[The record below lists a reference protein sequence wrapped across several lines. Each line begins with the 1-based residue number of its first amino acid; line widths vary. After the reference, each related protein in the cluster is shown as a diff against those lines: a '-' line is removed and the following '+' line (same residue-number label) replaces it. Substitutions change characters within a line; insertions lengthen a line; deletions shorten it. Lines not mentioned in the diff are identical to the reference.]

1 MEYAN
6 PGPWVNPEITEDEP
20 WASHEGIVKFF
31 EFAVPIAGMSPR
43 AFHLHWQKHH
53 SPTAMY
59 TTQFSQFMRKY
70 NSSHKYPGDPLKL
83 PERYR
88 QDTSFEGA
96 AEVWL
101 NRLTEVEDWLG
112 NPLYPE
118 LIQPD
123 EPRFID
129 QDGTAEIIIAKE
141 ERLYEP
147 ELDMA
152 ENLLTKVYLLFKR
165 PDDADFDDWHKA
177 ASEYGKLILDQPSLE
192 QHVRKLVISHKL
204 REPLPIDDMDMSPID
219 AVLELWFDDI
229 ETAQEYFG
237 ELADCDR
244 VLASEAALAG
254 GEDIRGLVVKMRVV
268 HDEFSFQPS
277 TTQPMAFSW

>member
-1 MEYAN
+1 MTMVN
-6 PGPWVNPEITEDEP
+6 PGPWVNPEAMEAEP
-20 WASHEGIVKFF
+20 WKSPEGIVKFL
-31 EFAVPIAGMSPR
+31 EFPVPIEGMSPR

-59 TTQFSQFMRKY
+59 TTPFSQFMRKY
-70 NSSHKYPGDPLKL
+70 NSSHKYPGDPLRL
-83 PERYR
+83 PSRYR
-88 QDTSFEGA
+88 QDTRFEGA

-101 NRLTEVEDWLG
+101 NRLSEVTDWLG
-112 NPLYPE
+112 NPLYSG

-129 QDGTAEIIIAKE
+129 QNGTAEIIISKE

-152 ENLLTKVYLLFKR
+152 ENLLTKVYLLITKPSLR
-165 PDDADFDDWHKA
+165 DFDDWHGSVSKH
-177 ASEYGKLILDQPSLE
+177 GRLILSYPSLKSRL
-192 QHVRKLVISHKL
+192 RKLVISHKL
-204 REPLPIDDMDMSPID
+204 REPLPIEGMEMSPID
-219 AVLELWFDDI
+219 AIVELWFSDLDAGRQFFDDP
-229 ETAQEYFG
+229 AQVD
-237 ELADCDR
+237 LAN
-244 VLASEAALAG
+244 SEAALIDG
-254 GEDIRGLVVKMRVV
+254 KQIRGLVAKMRVV